1 MGKPSTSTIRLI
13 ASRPARVCASLALIA
28 PLAAAAV
35 VAQAPLFTPG
45 GDLDLYVAGALDP
58 NARTYESPANAA
70 VLVVSDR
77 LPSPVILHVRSRGVQ
92 AVPMARLQESGRG
105 LLLQRGEA
113 LADLGSFELDKS
125 DIKFS
130 HGSVAAVLRPKPSLV
145 GAHTL
150 AELYEHTPKYKTD
163 AAEYAPD
170 PEIVDKLR
178 SVGGD
183 YHVKIVFGSWCHV
196 CKQYLPRGLA
206 VVEALSGAPI
216 KFEYLGLPLE
226 DPWNTPEVKRL
237 AVKSLP
243 TAIVYRGDQEIGR
256 FAGAEDFN
264 RPEARL
270 WDAIARSQ
278 AK

>member
-1 MGKPSTSTIRLI
+1 M
-13 ASRPARVCASLALIA
+13 
-28 PLAAAAV
+28 
-35 VAQAPLFTPG
+35 
-45 GDLDLYVAGALDP
+45 
-58 NARTYESPANAA
+58 
-70 VLVVSDR
+70 LVVSDR

-105 LLLQRGEA
+105 LVLQRGEA
-113 LADLGSFELDKS
+113 LADLGSFEVDKT

-163 AAEYAPD
+163 AAAYAPD
-170 PEIVDKLR
+170 PAIVDKLR

-183 YHVKIVFGSWCHV
+183 YHVKFVFGSWCRV

-216 KFEYLGLPLE
+216 KFEYLGSPARGSLE
-226 DPWNTPEVKRL
+226 HARGEAAGGEVVADGDRL
-237 AVKSLP
+237 SRRPGDRSLLRRRGLQSPRSASVGRDRALAAHDAPSSAP
-243 TAIVYRGDQEIGR
+243 TV
-256 FAGAEDFN
+256 
-264 RPEARL
+264 EARKE
-270 WDAIARSQ
+270 W
-278 AK
+278 

>member
-1 MGKPSTSTIRLI
+1 MRKRSTSTTRLI
-13 ASRPARVCASLALIA
+13 ASRPARLGAA
-28 PLAAAAV
+28 LAAFALLAAGAAL
-35 VAQAPLFTPG
+35 AQAPLFTPG
-45 GDLDLYVAGALDP
+45 GDLDLYIGGVLDP
-58 NARTYESPANAA
+58 TALIYESQADGV

-77 LPSPVILHVRSRGVQ
+77 LPSPVVLHVRSRGVQ
-92 AVPMARLQESGRG
+92 AVPMSRLEKTAHG

-113 LADLGSFELDKS
+113 LVDLGSFEVDKT

-150 AELYEHTPKYKTD
+150 PELYEHTPKYKTD
-163 AAEYAPD
+163 AAAYAPD
-170 PEIVDKLR
+170 PAIVTKLR

-183 YHVKIVFGSWCHV
+183 YHVKFVFGSWCAV
-196 CKQYLPRGLA
+196 CKHYLPRGLA

-216 KFEYLGLPLE
+216 KFEYFGLPID

-256 FAGAEDFN
+256 FAGAEDFD